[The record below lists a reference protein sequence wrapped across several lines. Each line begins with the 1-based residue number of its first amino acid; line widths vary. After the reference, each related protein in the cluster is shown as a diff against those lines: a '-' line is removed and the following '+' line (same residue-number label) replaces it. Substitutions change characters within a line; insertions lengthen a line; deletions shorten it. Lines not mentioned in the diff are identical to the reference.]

1 MKRQIYSHHTYPLE
15 DLSDESAG
23 YFDPCLNAPKQSPMR
38 RKEKFRNKDK
48 KTEGKH
54 KDRKRND
61 RSSIRYDFE
70 LQE

>member
-1 MKRQIYSHHTYPLE
+1 MKRQAYLLNVYRPG
-15 DLSDESAG
+15 DPSDESDD
-23 YFDPCLNAPKQSPMR
+23 YSDPGLNAPKRGPIR
-38 RKEKFRNKDK
+38 RKEKFRNKYE

-70 LQE
+70 L